1 MDKVELKVMGITYN
15 PVQNGAYALLLREV
29 NGQHRIPIVVGASEA
44 HSIAVRLENM
54 IPPRPLTHDLMTS
67 MLHAYGIAV
76 EEVMIYKFSDGV
88 FMSELHLN
96 DGNREVT
103 LDSRT
108 SDAIA
113 LALRTNAPIF
123 TTPEIVKKTG
133 IYMEEEEEGSSK
145 VVHKSTR
152 TLNDF
157 SIEELQEKM
166 QRFVEE
172 ENYEGAAKIRNIIAE
187 KRSAN
192 TPQNDITT

>member
-15 PVQNGAYALLLREV
+15 PVQNGAYALLLREA

-67 MLHAYGIAV
+67 MLHAYGISV
-76 EEVMIYKFSDGV
+76 EEVMIYNFSDGV

-96 DGNREVT
+96 DGAREIT

-113 LALRTNAPIF
+113 LALRTNARIF

-133 IYMEEEEEGSSK
+133 IYMEEKGSDK
-145 VVHKSTR
+145 VVHKAAR
-152 TLNDF
+152 KLNDF

-192 TPQNDITT
+192 APQNDITT

>member
-1 MDKVELKVMGITYN
+1 
-15 PVQNGAYALLLREV
+15 
-29 NGQHRIPIVVGASEA
+29 
-44 HSIAVRLENM
+44 
-54 IPPRPLTHDLMTS
+54 
-67 MLHAYGIAV
+67 
-76 EEVMIYKFSDGV
+76 
-88 FMSELHLN
+88 MSELHLN

>member
-15 PVQNGAYALLLREV
+15 PVQNGAYALLLREA

-67 MLHAYGIAV
+67 MLHAYGISV
-76 EEVMIYKFSDGV
+76 EEVMINNFSDGV
-88 FMSELHLN
+88 FMSELHLS
-96 DGNREVT
+96 DGAREIT

-113 LALRTNAPIF
+113 LALRTNARIF

-133 IYMEEEEEGSSK
+133 IYMEEKGSDK
-145 VVHKSTR
+145 VVHKAAR
-152 TLNDF
+152 KLNDF

-166 QRFVEE
+166 QRLVEE

-192 TPQNDITT
+192 APQNDITT